1 MYYLLNLQ
9 VEKLMKINVHHVD
22 GRNDTGIWLQN
33 SCLNAAII
41 IVKYKWKKTTLYV
54 AVLKFIRVL

>member
-22 GRNDTGIWLQN
+22 GRNDTGIWLQS
-33 SCLNAAII
+33 SCLNIAII
-41 IVKYKWKKTTLYV
+41 IVRVWKKTMLYV
-54 AVLKFIRVL
+54 AVLKFIRIL

>member
-22 GRNDTGIWLQN
+22 GRNDNGIWLQN
-33 SCLNAAII
+33 SCLNIAII
-41 IVKYKWKKTTLYV
+41 IVRVWKKTMLYV
-54 AVLKFIRVL
+54 AVLKFIRIL